1 MGEKSNT
8 RWERGTIR
16 RLRSR
21 WSAPSALA
29 AALCL
34 VVVISAPTA
43 SAAPRDL
50 EARVSLEGSNGFSVT
65 VTGGAYSGFRT
76 ATIRARRGS
85 RRTNYGTLREVTLG
99 RRLFAAD
106 FGPRGSFDL
115 RFEPRDAR
123 MLDGAPR
130 CGEGRARVVSGVF
143 NGRIEIQGEHD
154 FMTVERTRA
163 PGTMTRSGL
172 GYCRRSRPIERPRHP
187 ERRVSLSGCRLDGP
201 RAMSGL
207 IALSDRPAGPR
218 SVTWAAIR
226 LERAAGLFV
235 SRYVSLRAPS
245 TTLRSAPGDFSTAEL
260 TPPSPFGGGAVYS
273 FSEDEEGNDAGELV
287 GDLTAGFAGSGG
299 PVALTPTDY
308 ADFGPRRTGLLD
320 CAFGLAP
327 ASERR
332 AAVKPS
338 PSLESLLRHRP

>member
-1 MGEKSNT
+1 MVAGMLVGAK
-8 RWERGTIR
+8 
-16 RLRSR
+16 RSR
-21 WSAPSALA
+21 PAGAALA
-29 AALCL
+29 VALCL
-34 VVVISAPTA
+34 AVAALPAPA
-43 SAAPRDL
+43 AAAPRDL
-50 EARVSLEGSNGFSVT
+50 EARVSLEGSNGFSVN

-76 ATIRARRGS
+76 ASIRARRGGRITS
-85 RRTNYGTLREVTLG
+85 YGTLREVTLR

-106 FGPRGSFDL
+106 FGSRGSLRL
-115 RFEPRDAR
+115 RFDPRDAR
-123 MLDGAPR
+123 SVDGAPR

-143 NGRIEIQGEHD
+143 SGRIEIQGEHD
-154 FMTVERTRA
+154 FTTVERTRA

-172 GYCRRSRPIERPRHP
+172 GYCRKSRPLDQPRHP
-187 ERRVSLSGCRLDGP
+187 ERRISLSGCRLDGP

-235 SRYVSLRAPS
+235 SRYVSLRAAS
-245 TTLRSAPGDFSTAEL
+245 TTLRSAPGDFASAEL
-260 TPPSPFGGGAVYS
+260 TPPSPFAGGAEYS
-273 FSEDEEGNDAGELV
+273 FSEDGVGNDAGELT

-332 AAVKPS
+332 AAVM
-338 PSLESLLRHRP
+338 PSLHESLLRDRR